1 MAHESKAHDN
11 VLRMSANSWKLGVG
25 NVFQGVPQLLGG
37 IAKYVL

>member
-25 NVFQGVPQLLGG
+25 NVFQGVPQLLGRG
-37 IAKYVL
+37 IAK